1 MGSVMRYV
9 PNVRRPVI
17 AGAVGFLSLG
27 CASLGMVAALAQTS
41 LQPGEVPFLNYAPAA
56 PTTPP
61 APRAPVTPPAPRLE
75 LRPSS
80 VPSARE
86 TNAKEAGPASREP
99 VALDALKQRDQE
111 LNALRSQQRRALEN
125 EAKLK
130 REIESIAGDRR
141 KFNAQLIESAERV
154 RAIEAAIIQANERI
168 QPLDN
173 REQTIR
179 KSLEDRRGVIGE
191 VLAALQRIGRRP
203 PPVILGRPEDALE
216 SLRTAIMLGS
226 VLPGMRQQTESLSAD
241 LSELARVR
249 KDIADERERLER
261 DLKMIADEG
270 LRLTM
275 LTEQRQKQLQD
286 VEKSLTAEHQRATQI
301 GRDADNLKDLIG
313 GLERNLDGTIRAT
326 RVAARAND
334 EKKALDIRTDAAAVK
349 DLGRLAPAIAFAS
362 AKKRLPLPVNGVKIR
377 EFGASDGL
385 GGAEKGMSIATRNA
399 STVTAPCDGWVVY
412 AGPFRNYGQLLI
424 LNAGDGY
431 HVLLAGM
438 DHISVDLGQFVV
450 TGEPVAVMGSR
461 AQAAAT
467 VTAGSGQPVLYVEFR
482 KDGTPVDPGPW
493 WAASEVEKVRG

>member
-1 MGSVMRYV
+1 LSFGCV
-9 PNVRRPVI
+9 
-17 AGAVGFLSLG
+17 SLG
-27 CASLGMVAALAQTS
+27 IVAALAQTQ
-41 LQPGEVPFLNYAPAA
+41 LQPGEVPYLNYAPAG
-56 PTTPP
+56 
-61 APRAPVTPPAPRLE
+61 APVNPPLTPPAPRLE
-75 LRPSS
+75 LRPSALPGGKDAS
-80 VPSARE
+80 VSPSP
-86 TNAKEAGPASREP
+86 KEGGS
-99 VALDALKQRDQE
+99 LDALKQRDQE
-111 LNALRSQQRRALEN
+111 LAALRDQQRRAAEN

-130 REIESIAGDRR
+130 REIEGLGTDRR

-154 RAIEAAIIQANERI
+154 RAIEAAIIKANERI
-168 QPLDN
+168 KPLDD
-173 REQTIR
+173 REQAIR
-179 KSLEDRRGVIGE
+179 KSLDERRGVIGE

-216 SLRTAIMLGS
+216 SLRSAMLLGA
-226 VLPGMRQQTESLSAD
+226 VLPDMRQQTTALAAD
-241 LSELARVR
+241 LSELSRVR
-249 KDIADERERLER
+249 KDLAEERERLER

-275 LTEQRQKQLQD
+275 LTEQRQKQLRD
-286 VEKSLTAEHQRATQI
+286 MEKNLAAERQHATQL

-313 GLERNLDGTIRAT
+313 GLERNLDAAT
-326 RVAARAND
+326 RAARVATRTND
-334 EKKALDIRTDAAAVK
+334 EKKALDIRAAAAGAA
-349 DLGRLAPAIAFAS
+349 DPGRLAPAIAFAS

-377 EFGASDGL
+377 EFGASDGV
-385 GGAEKGMSIATRNA
+385 GGAEKGLSIATRNG

-438 DHISVDLGQFVV
+438 ENISVDLGQFVV
-450 TGEPVAVMGSR
+450 AGEPVAVMGSR

>member
-1 MGSVMRYV
+1 MDSVMRYV
-9 PNVRRPVI
+9 LNMRRSVI
-17 AGAVGFLSLG
+17 AGAAAFVSVGCVSL
-27 CASLGMVAALAQTS
+27 VAALAQT
-41 LQPGEVPFLNYAPAA
+41 LQPGEVPFLNYAPAV
-56 PTTPP
+56 PTSPP
-61 APRAPVTPPAPRLE
+61 AAPARVTPPAPRLE

-80 VPSARE
+80 VPTAKE
-86 TNAKEAGPASREP
+86 TNAKDASPATKEP

-111 LNALRSQQRRALEN
+111 LNALRNQQRRALEN
-125 EAKLK
+125 ETKLK

-173 REQTIR
+173 REHAIR

-226 VLPGMRQQTESLSAD
+226 VLPGMRQQTEALSAD

-286 VEKSLTAEHQRATQI
+286 VEKSLAAEHQRATQI

-313 GLERNLDGTIRAT
+313 GLERSLDGTTRAT

-385 GGAEKGMSIATRNA
+385 GGAEKGLSIATRNA

-438 DHISVDLGQFVV
+438 EQISVDLGQFVV

-461 AQAAAT
+461 AQASAS

-493 WAASEVEKVRG
+493 WAVSEVEKVRG

>member
-1 MGSVMRYV
+1 MRYV
-9 PNVRRPVI
+9 PNVRFPAM
-17 AGAVGFLSLG
+17 AGAIGLLSLG
-27 CASLGMVAALAQTS
+27 CASLGMVAALAQTP
-41 LQPGEVPFLNYAPAA
+41 LQPGEVPYLNYAPAA
-56 PTTPP
+56 P
-61 APRAPVTPPAPRLE
+61 VTPPRGQPALPPE
-75 LRPSS
+75 LRPSN
-80 VPSARE
+80 VPAGKDTSAKESARE
-86 TNAKEAGPASREP
+86 PSANAKEAAG
-99 VALDALKQRDQE
+99 LDAIKQRDQE
-111 LNALRSQQRRALEN
+111 LAALRDQQRRALEN

-130 REIESIAGDRR
+130 RDIEAIGTDRR
-141 KFNAQLIESAERV
+141 KFNTQLIESAERV
-154 RAIEAAIIQANERI
+154 RAIEAAIIKANERI
-168 QPLDN
+168 KPLDD
-173 REQTIR
+173 REQGIR
-179 KSLEDRRGVIGE
+179 KSLDERRGLIGE

-203 PPVILGRPEDALE
+203 PPVIMGRPEDALE
-216 SLRTAIMLGS
+216 SLRTAMLLGS
-226 VLPGMRQQTESLSAD
+226 VLPGMRQETTALAAD
-241 LSELARVR
+241 LSELSRVR
-249 KDIADERERLER
+249 KDLAEERERLER

-275 LTEQRQKQLQD
+275 LTEQRQKQQQEI
-286 VEKSLTAEHQRATQI
+286 EKNIATERQRAGQL

-313 GLERNLDGTIRAT
+313 GLERNLDGATRAA
-326 RVAARAND
+326 RVAARTND
-334 EKKALDIRTDAAAVK
+334 EKKALDSRSGSPGASDP
-349 DLGRLAPAIAFAS
+349 GRLAPAIAFAS

-385 GGAEKGMSIATRNA
+385 GGAEKGLSIATRNG

-438 DHISVDLGQFVV
+438 EHISVDLGQFVV

>member
-1 MGSVMRYV
+1 M
-9 PNVRRPVI
+9 
-17 AGAVGFLSLG
+17 AGAIGLVSLG
-27 CASLGMVAALAQTS
+27 CASFGIVAALAQAQ
-41 LQPGEVPFLNYAPAA
+41 LQPGEVPYLNYAPAA
-56 PTTPP
+56 PVTPPRAQP
-61 APRAPVTPPAPRLE
+61 APRPDLPPE
-75 LRPSS
+75 LRPSNL
-80 VPSARE
+80 PPAKDTGAKE
-86 TNAKEAGPASREP
+86 NAKEPSGKEAGG
-99 VALDALKQRDQE
+99 LDALKQRDKE
-111 LNALRSQQRRALEN
+111 LATLRDQQRRALDN

-130 REIESIAGDRR
+130 SDIEAIGTDRR

-154 RAIEAAIIQANERI
+154 RAIEAAIIKANERI
-168 QPLDN
+168 KPLDD
-173 REQTIR
+173 REQEIR
-179 KSLEDRRGVIGE
+179 KSLDERRGVIGE

-203 PPVILGRPEDALE
+203 PPVIMGRPEDALE
-216 SLRTAIMLGS
+216 SLRTAMLLGS
-226 VLPGMRQQTESLSAD
+226 VLPGMRQETTALAND
-241 LSELARVR
+241 LSELSRVR
-249 KDIADERERLER
+249 KDLAEERERLER

-286 VEKSLTAEHQRATQI
+286 MEKSLATEHQRATQI

-313 GLERNLDGTIRAT
+313 GLERNLDGTTRAT
-326 RVAARAND
+326 RLAARATD

-349 DLGRLAPAIAFAS
+349 DLGRLAPAVAFAS

-385 GGAEKGMSIATRNA
+385 GGAEKGLSIATRNG

-461 AQAAAT
+461 AQASAT

>member
-1 MGSVMRYV
+1 MRYV
-9 PNVRRPVI
+9 LNIRRPAL
-17 AGAVGFLSLG
+17 AGAIGFLSLG
-27 CASLGMVAALAQTS
+27 CVSLEGVSFGIVAARAQTQ
-41 LQPGEVPFLNYAPAA
+41 LQPGEVPYLNYAPS
-56 PTTPP
+56 T
-61 APRAPVTPPAPRLE
+61 APVNPPLTPPAPRLE
-75 LRPSS
+75 LRPSN
-80 VPSARE
+80 VPAGKATGASPS
-86 TNAKEAGPASREP
+86 AKEAGS
-99 VALDALKQRDQE
+99 LDALKQRDRE
-111 LNALRSQQRRALEN
+111 LATLREQQQRAAEN

-130 REIESIAGDRR
+130 REIETIGTDRR

-154 RAIEAAIIQANERI
+154 RAIEAAIIKANERI
-168 QPLDN
+168 KPLDD
-173 REQTIR
+173 REQEIR
-179 KSLEDRRGVIGE
+179 KSLDERRGLIGE

-216 SLRTAIMLGS
+216 SLRTAILLGA
-226 VLPGMRQQTESLSAD
+226 VLPGMKQETAALSAD
-241 LSELARVR
+241 LSELSRVR
-249 KDIADERERLER
+249 KDLAEERERLER

-275 LTEQRQKQLQD
+275 LTEQRQKQLRD
-286 VEKSLTAEHQRATQI
+286 IEKTLATERQRTTQL
-301 GRDADNLKDLIG
+301 GHDADNLKDLIG
-313 GLERNLDGTIRAT
+313 GLERNLDPTTRAT

-334 EKKALDIRTDAAAVK
+334 EKKALDIRAAAAGAG
-349 DLGRLAPAIAFAS
+349 DPGRLAPAIAFAS

-385 GGAEKGMSIATRNA
+385 GGAEKGLSIATRNG

-438 DHISVDLGQFVV
+438 EQISVDLGQFVV

-461 AQAAAT
+461 AQASAT

>member
-1 MGSVMRYV
+1 MRYV
-9 PNVRRPVI
+9 PNVRFPAM
-17 AGAVGFLSLG
+17 AGAIGLVSLG
-27 CASLGMVAALAQTS
+27 CASLGMVAALAQTQR
-41 LQPGEVPFLNYAPAA
+41 QPGEVPYLNYAPAA
-56 PTTPP
+56 P
-61 APRAPVTPPAPRLE
+61 VTPPRGQPALPPE

-80 VPSARE
+80 VPAGKDTGAKESAKE
-86 TNAKEAGPASREP
+86 SGANAKEAGG
-99 VALDALKQRDQE
+99 LDALKQRDQE
-111 LNALRSQQRRALEN
+111 LAALRDQQRRALEN

-130 REIESIAGDRR
+130 RDIEAIGTDRR

-154 RAIEAAIIQANERI
+154 RAIEAAIIKANERI
-168 QPLDN
+168 RPLDD
-173 REQTIR
+173 REQGIR
-179 KSLEDRRGVIGE
+179 KSLDERRGLIGE

-203 PPVILGRPEDALE
+203 PPVIMGRPEDALE
-216 SLRTAIMLGS
+216 SLRTAMLLGS
-226 VLPGMRQQTESLSAD
+226 VLPGMRQETTALAAD
-241 LSELARVR
+241 LTELSRVR
-249 KDIADERERLER
+249 KDLAEERERLER

-275 LTEQRQKQLQD
+275 LTEQRQKQQQEI
-286 VEKSLTAEHQRATQI
+286 EKGIAAERQRAGQL

-313 GLERNLDGTIRAT
+313 GLERNLDGAT
-326 RVAARAND
+326 RAARVTARTND
-334 EKKALDIRTDAAAVK
+334 EKKALDSRSGSAGGSDP
-349 DLGRLAPAIAFAS
+349 GRLAPAIAFAS

-385 GGAEKGMSIATRNA
+385 GGAEKGLSIATRNG

-438 DHISVDLGQFVV
+438 EHISVDLGQFVV

>member
-1 MGSVMRYV
+1 MRYV
-9 PNVRRPVI
+9 LNVRRPVI
-17 AGAVGFLSLG
+17 AGAAGFVSLG
-27 CASLGMVAALAQTS
+27 CASLGMVAALAQTP
-41 LQPGEVPFLNYAPAA
+41 LQPGEVPFLNYAPAVPA
-56 PTTPP
+56 SPP
-61 APRAPVTPPAPRLE
+61 APPARITPPAPRLE

-80 VPSARE
+80 VPSAKE
-86 TNAKEAGPASREP
+86 INAKEASPASKEP
-99 VALDALKQRDQE
+99 VALDALRQRDQE
-111 LNALRSQQRRALEN
+111 LTALRDQQRRALEN
-125 EAKLK
+125 EAKLR
-130 REIESIAGDRR
+130 REIESIASDRR

-154 RAIEAAIIQANERI
+154 RAIEAAIIQANEHI

-173 REQTIR
+173 REQEIR

-191 VLAALQRIGRRP
+191 ILAALQRIGRRP

-216 SLRTAIMLGS
+216 SLRTAILLGS
-226 VLPGMRQQTESLSAD
+226 VLPDMRQQTEALSTD

-249 KDIADERERLER
+249 KEIAEERERLER

-275 LTEQRQKQLQD
+275 LTNQRQKQLQD
-286 VEKSLTAEHQRATQI
+286 VEKNLAVEHQRAGQI
-301 GRDADNLKDLIG
+301 GRDAENLKDLIG
-313 GLERNLDGTIRAT
+313 GLERNLDGTTRTA
-326 RVAARAND
+326 RVAARTND
-334 EKKALDIRTDAAAVK
+334 EKKALDIRSDPAAAR
-349 DLGRLAPAIAFAS
+349 DPGRLAPAVAFAS

-377 EFGASDGL
+377 EYGASDGL
-385 GGAEKGMSIATRNA
+385 GGAEKGLSIATRNA

-438 DHISVDLGQFVV
+438 EQISVELGQFVV

-461 AQAAAT
+461 AQASAA

-482 KDGTPVDPGPW
+482 KDGSPVDPGPW

>member
-1 MGSVMRYV
+1 MDSVMRYV
-9 PNVRRPVI
+9 LNMRRSVI
-17 AGAVGFLSLG
+17 AGAAAFVSVG
-27 CASLGMVAALAQTS
+27 CASLVAAVAQT
-41 LQPGEVPFLNYAPAA
+41 LQPGEVPFLNYAPAV
-56 PTTPP
+56 PTSPP
-61 APRAPVTPPAPRLE
+61 AAPARVTPPAPRLE

-80 VPSARE
+80 VPTAKE
-86 TNAKEAGPASREP
+86 TNAKDASPATKEP

-111 LNALRSQQRRALEN
+111 LNALRNQQRRALEN

-130 REIESIAGDRR
+130 RDIESIAGDRR

-173 REQTIR
+173 REQAIR

-226 VLPGMRQQTESLSAD
+226 VLPGMRQQTEALSVD

-286 VEKSLTAEHQRATQI
+286 VEKNLAAEHQRATQI

-313 GLERNLDGTIRAT
+313 GLERNLDGTTRAT

-385 GGAEKGMSIATRNA
+385 GGAEKGLSIATRNA

-438 DHISVDLGQFVV
+438 EQISVDLGQFVV

-461 AQAAAT
+461 AQASAS

>member
-1 MGSVMRYV
+1 MRYV
-9 PNVRRPVI
+9 LNVRRPVI
-17 AGAVGFLSLG
+17 AGAAGFVSLG
-27 CASLGMVAALAQTS
+27 CASLGMVAALAQTP
-41 LQPGEVPFLNYAPAA
+41 LQPGEVPFLNYAPAVPA
-56 PTTPP
+56 SPP
-61 APRAPVTPPAPRLE
+61 ARITPPAPRLE

-80 VPSARE
+80 VPSAKE
-86 TNAKEAGPASREP
+86 TNAKEASPASKEP
-99 VALDALKQRDQE
+99 VALDALRQRDQE
-111 LNALRSQQRRALEN
+111 LTALRDQQRRALEN
-125 EAKLK
+125 EAKL
-130 REIESIAGDRR
+130 RRDIESIASDRR

-173 REQTIR
+173 REQEIR

-191 VLAALQRIGRRP
+191 ILAALQRIGRRP

-216 SLRTAIMLGS
+216 SLRTAILLGS
-226 VLPGMRQQTESLSAD
+226 VLPDMRQQTEALSAD

-249 KDIADERERLER
+249 KEIAEERERLER

-275 LTEQRQKQLQD
+275 LTNQRQKQLQD
-286 VEKSLTAEHQRATQI
+286 VEKNLAVEHQRAGQI
-301 GRDADNLKDLIG
+301 GRDAENLKDLIG
-313 GLERNLDGTIRAT
+313 GLERNLDGTTRTA
-326 RVAARAND
+326 RVAARTND
-334 EKKALDIRTDAAAVK
+334 EKKALDIRSDPAAAR
-349 DLGRLAPAIAFAS
+349 DPGRLAPAVAFAS
-362 AKKRLPLPVNGVKIR
+362 AKKHLPLPVNGVKIR
-377 EFGASDGL
+377 EYGASDGL
-385 GGAEKGMSIATRNA
+385 GGAEKGLSIATRNA

-438 DHISVDLGQFVV
+438 EQISVELGQFVV

-461 AQAAAT
+461 AQASAA

-482 KDGTPVDPGPW
+482 KDGSPVDPGPW
-493 WAASEVEKVRG
+493 WATSEVEKVRG

>member
-1 MGSVMRYV
+1 MRYV
-9 PNVRRPVI
+9 LNVRRPVI
-17 AGAVGFLSLG
+17 AGAAGFVSLG
-27 CASLGMVAALAQTS
+27 CASLGMVAALAQTP
-41 LQPGEVPFLNYAPAA
+41 LQPGEVPYLNYAPAV

-61 APRAPVTPPAPRLE
+61 AGPARTTPPAPRLE

-80 VPSARE
+80 VPSGRE
-86 TNAKEAGPASREP
+86 TNASPGSKEP

-111 LNALRSQQRRALEN
+111 LTALRNQQRRALEN

-130 REIESIAGDRR
+130 RDIEAIAGDRR

-168 QPLDN
+168 KPLDD
-173 REQTIR
+173 REQAIR
-179 KSLEDRRGVIGE
+179 KSLEDRRAVIGE

-216 SLRTAIMLGS
+216 SLRTAILLGS
-226 VLPGMRQQTESLSAD
+226 VLPGMRKQTESLSAD

-275 LTEQRQKQLQD
+275 LTEQRQKQLHD
-286 VEKSLTAEHQRATQI
+286 VEKNLASEHQRASQI

-313 GLERNLDGTIRAT
+313 GLERNLDGTTRAT
-326 RVAARAND
+326 RMAARTND
-334 EKKALDIRTDAAAVK
+334 EKKALDIRTDQAGVK
-349 DLGRLAPAIAFAS
+349 DPGRLAPAIAFAS

-385 GGAEKGMSIATRNA
+385 GGAEKGLSIATRNG

-438 DHISVDLGQFVV
+438 EHISVDLGQFVV

-461 AQAAAT
+461 AQASAT

>member
-1 MGSVMRYV
+1 MRYV
-9 PNVRRPVI
+9 PNVRFSAM
-17 AGAVGFLSLG
+17 AGAIGLVSLG
-27 CASLGMVAALAQTS
+27 CASLGMVAALAQTQR
-41 LQPGEVPFLNYAPAA
+41 QPGEVPYLNYAPAA
-56 PTTPP
+56 PATPP
-61 APRAPVTPPAPRLE
+61 RGQPALPPE

-80 VPSARE
+80 IPAGKDTGAKESARE
-86 TNAKEAGPASREP
+86 PSANAKEAGG
-99 VALDALKQRDQE
+99 LDALKQRDQE
-111 LNALRSQQRRALEN
+111 LAALRDQQRRALEN

-130 REIESIAGDRR
+130 RDIEAIGTDRR

-154 RAIEAAIIQANERI
+154 RAIEAAIIKANERI
-168 QPLDN
+168 RPLDD
-173 REQTIR
+173 REQGIR
-179 KSLEDRRGVIGE
+179 KSLDERRGLIGE

-203 PPVILGRPEDALE
+203 PPVIMGRPEDALE
-216 SLRTAIMLGS
+216 SLRTAMLLGS
-226 VLPGMRQQTESLSAD
+226 VLPGMRQETTALAAD
-241 LSELARVR
+241 LTELSRVR
-249 KDIADERERLER
+249 KDLAEERERLER

-275 LTEQRQKQLQD
+275 LTEQRQKQQQEI
-286 VEKSLTAEHQRATQI
+286 EKGIAAERQRAGQL

-313 GLERNLDGTIRAT
+313 GLERNLDGAT
-326 RVAARAND
+326 RAARVTARTND
-334 EKKALDIRTDAAAVK
+334 EKKALDSRSGSSGGSDP
-349 DLGRLAPAIAFAS
+349 GRLAPAIAFAS

-385 GGAEKGMSIATRNA
+385 GGAEKGLSIATRNG

-438 DHISVDLGQFVV
+438 EHISVDLGQFVV

>member
-1 MGSVMRYV
+1 MRYV
-9 PNVRRPVI
+9 QNMRHPMI
-17 AGAVGFLSLG
+17 AGAAGLVSFG
-27 CASLGMVAALAQTS
+27 CASLGIVAALAQTS
-41 LQPGEVPFLNYAPAA
+41 PQPGEVPYLNYAPAV
-56 PTTPP
+56 PLTPP
-61 APRAPVTPPAPRLE
+61 APPARVTPPAPRLE

-80 VPSARE
+80 VPSAKE
-86 TNAKEAGPASREP
+86 TNTKEASPASRDP
-99 VALDALKQRDQE
+99 AALDALKQRDQE
-111 LNALRSQQRRALEN
+111 LTALRNQQRRALEN

-130 REIESIAGDRR
+130 RDIESIAGDRR

-173 REQTIR
+173 REQAIR
-179 KSLEDRRGVIGE
+179 KSLDDRRGVIGE

-226 VLPGMRQQTESLSAD
+226 VLPGMRQQTEALAAD

-249 KDIADERERLER
+249 KDIAEQRERLER

-275 LTEQRQKQLQD
+275 LTNERQKQLQD
-286 VEKSLTAEHQRATQI
+286 VEKNLAVEHNRASQI

-313 GLERNLDGTIRAT
+313 GLERNLDGTTRAT
-326 RVAARAND
+326 RVAARTND
-334 EKKALDIRTDAAAVK
+334 EKKALDIRSDATAGR
-349 DLGRLAPAIAFAS
+349 DPGRLAPAIAFAS

-377 EFGASDGL
+377 DFGASDGL
-385 GGAEKGMSIATRNA
+385 GGAEKGLSIATRNS

-438 DHISVDLGQFVV
+438 ENISVDLGQFVV
-450 TGEPVAVMGSR
+450 TGEPVAVMGAR
-461 AQAAAT
+461 AQASAS

>member
-1 MGSVMRYV
+1 MGLVMRYV
-9 PNVRRPVI
+9 LNVRRP
-17 AGAVGFLSLG
+17 ALTGAIGFLSFG
-27 CASLGMVAALAQTS
+27 CVSLGIMAAQAQTQP
-41 LQPGEVPFLNYAPAA
+41 QPGEVPYLNYAPAG
-56 PTTPP
+56 
-61 APRAPVTPPAPRLE
+61 APVNPPLTPPAPRLD
-75 LRPSS
+75 LRPSN
-80 VPSARE
+80 VPVAPSA
-86 TNAKEAGPASREP
+86 KEGGS
-99 VALDALKQRDQE
+99 LDAFKQRDQE
-111 LNALRSQQRRALEN
+111 LTALREQQRRALEN

-130 REIESIAGDRR
+130 REIESIGTDRR

-154 RAIEAAIIQANERI
+154 RAIEAAIIKANERI
-168 QPLDN
+168 KPLDD
-173 REQTIR
+173 REQEIR

-191 VLAALQRIGRRP
+191 ILAALQRIGRRP
-203 PPVILGRPEDALE
+203 PPVIMGRPEDALE
-216 SLRTAIMLGS
+216 SLRTAMLLGS
-226 VLPGMRQQTESLSAD
+226 VLPGMRQQTTALAAD
-241 LSELARVR
+241 LSELSRVR
-249 KDIADERERLER
+249 KDLAEERERLER

-275 LTEQRQKQLQD
+275 LTGQRQKQLQE
-286 VEKSLTAEHQRATQI
+286 VEKNLAIEHQKAGQI
-301 GRDADNLKDLIG
+301 GREAENLKDLIG
-313 GLERNLDGTIRAT
+313 GLERDLDGTTRAT
-326 RVAARAND
+326 RLAARTND
-334 EKKALDIRTDAAAVK
+334 EKKVLDIRSDATVAK
-349 DLGRLAPAIAFAS
+349 DPGRLAPAIAFAS

-385 GGAEKGMSIATRNA
+385 GGAEKGLSIATRNG

-438 DHISVDLGQFVV
+438 EHISVDLGQFVV

>member
-1 MGSVMRYV
+1 MGLVMRYV
-9 PNVRRPVI
+9 LNLRRPAL
-17 AGAVGFLSLG
+17 AGAIGFLSFG
-27 CASLGMVAALAQTS
+27 CASLGIVAAQAQTQP
-41 LQPGEVPFLNYAPAA
+41 QPGEVPYLNYAPAGA
-56 PTTPP
+56 PTSPP
-61 APRAPVTPPAPRLE
+61 LTPPAPRLE
-75 LRPSS
+75 LRPSN
-80 VPSARE
+80 VPVAPSA
-86 TNAKEAGPASREP
+86 KEGGS
-99 VALDALKQRDQE
+99 LDALKQRDQE
-111 LNALRSQQRRALEN
+111 LAALREQQRRAAEN

-130 REIESIAGDRR
+130 REIDGLGTDRR

-154 RAIEAAIIQANERI
+154 RAIEAAIIKANERI
-168 QPLDN
+168 KPLDD
-173 REQTIR
+173 REQAIR
-179 KSLEDRRGVIGE
+179 KSLDERRGQIGE

-216 SLRTAIMLGS
+216 SLRSAILLGA
-226 VLPGMRQQTESLSAD
+226 VLPDMRQQTSALAAD
-241 LSELARVR
+241 LSELSRVR
-249 KDIADERERLER
+249 KDLAEERERLER

-275 LTEQRQKQLQD
+275 LTEQRQKQLRD
-286 VEKSLTAEHQRATQI
+286 IEKDLAAERQRATQL

-313 GLERNLDGTIRAT
+313 GLEHNLDAATRAA
-326 RVAARAND
+326 RVAARTND
-334 EKKALDIRTDAAAVK
+334 EKKALDIRAATAGAS
-349 DLGRLAPAIAFAS
+349 DPGRLAPAIAFAS

-385 GGAEKGMSIATRNA
+385 GGAEKGLSIATRNG

-412 AGPFRNYGQLLI
+412 AGPYRNYGQLLI

-438 DHISVDLGQFVV
+438 EQISVDLGQFVV

-461 AQAAAT
+461 AQAAAA